1 MIKYIMN
8 KNVKE
13 VIKMDNKLIL
23 PMIIFLTMFIIII
36 VVLLILQNKR
46 KNKYKKT
53 IEELDYEKN
62 KLIGVPILSE
72 LSKVRALVKTDNLKQ
87 KLIEWDE
94 EFQDLKENKID
105 MLTDLI
111 TEADFLIERKDY
123 KNALRKIA
131 YIEMN
136 LETLKKKTENLL
148 EQVRVI
154 TNSEERNRAIV
165 TKLKVIYRELENKFE
180 RTEKDYGPLYN
191 NIQEEFKKI
200 DKKFKVFETYMDKND
215 YVSVEQIVIDLE
227 ENINN
232 FKSYLELTP
241 SLILIATIMIPNK
254 IEETKTL
261 YFRMQRDGYPLD
273 YLNIEYNIKE
283 INNKTN
289 DIIEKLK
296 IFKTENSEI
305 ELKTMLDYFNTIFS
319 SFDKEKEA
327 KDIFREN
334 IKKLKK
340 KLESVNKVVYDIY
353 IQMDDIKNTY
363 DLSDAEIS
371 KFNAINKTLEKINE
385 DYKVLFEHGK
395 GRTFAYSK
403 LVEELDGLN
412 SRLTRLQDDLDY
424 RLKSITSMKDDEYRA
439 KEQLN
444 MIEQLLLQAKAKL
457 KDYKI
462 PVIPNSYFIELKEA
476 SEAIR
481 EIIKELDKKPI
492 VIKILN
498 IRVDTA
504 RDLVFKIYNKTND
517 IVKSVILCEKLIT
530 YGNRYRSTYPEIDK
544 ALIEADELF
553 RKGKYKQSMDLSLK
567 AISTIDNTVYS
578 RFGLEE

>member
-1 MIKYIMN
+1 MN
-8 KNVKE
+8 
-13 VIKMDNKLIL
+13 NKLVL
-23 PMIIFLTMFIIII
+23 PIIIFLTMFIILII
-36 VVLLILQNKR
+36 VLIVLANNR
-46 KNKYKKT
+46 KNKFKKT

-62 KLIGVPILSE
+62 RLIGVPILSE
-72 LSKVRALVKTDNLKQ
+72 LSKVRELVKTDNLKQ
-87 KLIEWDE
+87 KLSEWDE
-94 EFQDLKENKID
+94 QFKDLKENKLD
-105 MLTDLI
+105 NLTDLI
-111 TEADFLIERKDY
+111 TEADFLIEKKDY
-123 KNALRKIA
+123 GNAIRKIA
-131 YIEMN
+131 YIEIS
-136 LETLKKKTENLL
+136 LESLKKKTENLL
-148 EQVRVI
+148 EEVKVI
-154 TNSEERNRAIV
+154 TKSEERNRSIV
-165 TKLKVIYRELENKFE
+165 TKLKVIYRELENKYE
-180 RTEKDYGPLYN
+180 RTEKDYGPISE
-191 NIQEEFKKI
+191 NIQQELTKI
-200 DKKFKVFETYMDKND
+200 DKKFKTFETYMDKND
-215 YVSVEQIVIDLE
+215 YVSVEKIVIDLE

-232 FKSYLELTP
+232 LKSFLELTP
-241 SLILIATIMIPNK
+241 SLILMATIMIPNK

-283 INNKTN
+283 INKKVSE
-289 DIIEKLK
+289 IIEKLK
-296 IFKTENSEI
+296 KFDTENCEI
-305 ELKTMLDYFNTIFS
+305 ELKTMLDYFNTIFT
-319 SFDKEKEA
+319 SFDKEKES

-340 KLESVNKVVYDIY
+340 KLETVNKVVYDIY

-363 DLSDAEIS
+363 DLSDAEIG
-371 KFNAINKTLEKINE
+371 KFNIINKTLEKINE

-403 LVEELDGLN
+403 LVEELDGLTN
-412 SRLTRLQDDLDY
+412 RLTRLQDDLDY

-444 MIEQLLLQAKAKL
+444 MIEQLLLQAKSKL

-476 SEAIR
+476 GEAIR

-517 IVKSVILCEKLIT
+517 IVKSVILCEKIII
-530 YGNRYRSTYPEIDK
+530 YGNRYRSTSEKIDE
-544 ALIEADELF
+544 ALEEATDLF

-567 AISTIDNTVYS
+567 AISEVDNNVYT
-578 RFGLEE
+578 RFGLEQ

>member
-1 MIKYIMN
+1 
-8 KNVKE
+8 
-13 VIKMDNKLIL
+13 MDNKLIL
-23 PMIIFLTMFIIII
+23 PVIIFLTMFIFTIIT
-36 VVLLILQNKR
+36 LIILKNKR
-46 KNKYKKT
+46 KNNYKKT

-72 LSKVRALVKTDNLKQ
+72 LSKVRELVKTEDLKQ
-87 KLIEWDE
+87 KLAEWDE

-111 TEADFLIERKDY
+111 TEADFLIDRNDY
-123 KNALRKIA
+123 KNAIKKIA
-131 YIEMN
+131 FIEIS
-136 LETLKKKTENLL
+136 LESLKKKTDNLL

-154 TNSEERNRAIV
+154 TNSEERNRSII
-165 TKLKVIYRELENKFE
+165 TKLKVIYRELESKYE
-180 RTEKDYGPLYN
+180 RTEKDYGPLCD
-191 NIQEEFKKI
+191 NIKDEFIKI
-200 DKKFKVFETYMDKND
+200 DKKFKVFESYMDKND
-215 YVSVEQIVIDLE
+215 YISVEQIVIDLE
-227 ENINN
+227 ENINSL
-232 FKSYLELTP
+232 KSYLDITP
-241 SLILIATIMIPNK
+241 SLVLIATIMIPNK
-254 IEETKTL
+254 VEETKTQ

-283 INNKTN
+283 INKKVS

-296 IFKTENSEI
+296 VFEVENSEI
-305 ELKTMLDYFNTIFS
+305 ELKTMLDYFNSIFS
-319 SFDKEKEA
+319 NFDKEKES

-334 IKKLKK
+334 IKKLKQ
-340 KLESVNKVVYDIY
+340 KLETVNKVVYDIY
-353 IQMDDIKNTY
+353 IQMDDIKSTY
-363 DLSDAEIS
+363 DLSDSEIS
-371 KFNAINKTLEKINE
+371 KFNIINKSLEKINE
-385 DYKVLFEHGK
+385 DYKTLFEHGK

-412 SRLTRLQDDLDY
+412 NRLTRLQDDLDY
-424 RLKSITSMKDDEYRA
+424 RLKSITSMKDDESRA

-444 MIEQLLLQAKAKL
+444 MIEQLLLQAKSKL

-462 PVIPNSYFIELKEA
+462 PVIPNGYFIELKEA
-476 SEAIR
+476 GEAIR

-517 IVKSVILCEKLIT
+517 IVKSVILCEKLIV
-530 YGNRYRSTYPEIDK
+530 YGNRYRTTYQEIDE
-544 ALIEADELF
+544 ALIESTELF

-567 AISTIDNTVYS
+567 AISQVDNTVYS

>member
-1 MIKYIMN
+1 MENNI
-8 KNVKE
+8 
-13 VIKMDNKLIL
+13 IL
-23 PMIIFLTMFIIII
+23 PIIIFLTMFIILII
-36 VVLLILQNKR
+36 ALVALQSKR
-46 KNKYKKT
+46 KSDFKQT

-72 LSKVRALVKTDNLKQ
+72 LSKVRELVKTENLKQ
-87 KLIEWDE
+87 KLSDWDE
-94 EFQDLKENKID
+94 QFKDLKENKID
-105 MLTDLI
+105 TLTDLI
-111 TEADFLIERKDY
+111 TDADFLIEKKDY

-131 YIEMN
+131 YIEIS

-148 EQVRVI
+148 EEVKVI
-154 TNSEERNRAIV
+154 TKSEERNRSIV
-165 TKLKVIYRELENKFE
+165 TKLKVIYRELESKYE
-180 RTEKDYGPLYN
+180 RTEKDYGPLCDS
-191 NIQEEFKKI
+191 IKEEFAKI
-200 DKKFKVFETYMDKND
+200 DKKFKIFESYMDEND
-215 YVSVEQIVIDLE
+215 YVGVEKIVVDLE

-232 FKSYLELTP
+232 LKTFIEITP
-241 SLILIATIMIPNK
+241 SLILIGTIMIPNK

-283 INNKTN
+283 IDKNVSN
-289 DIIEKLK
+289 IIENLK
-296 IFKTENSEI
+296 TFEIGNSEI
-305 ELKTMLDYFNTIFS
+305 ELKTMLDYFNTIFT
-319 SFDKEKEA
+319 SFEKEKES

-340 KLESVNKVVYDIY
+340 KLESINKVVYDIY
-353 IQMDDIKNTY
+353 IQMDDIKSTY
-363 DLSDAEIS
+363 DLSDAEIG
-371 KFNAINKTLEKINE
+371 KFNIINKSLEKINE

-403 LVEELDGLN
+403 LVEELDGLSN
-412 SRLTRLQDDLDY
+412 RLTRLQDDLDY

-444 MIEQLLLQAKAKL
+444 MIEQLLLQAKSKL

-462 PVIPNSYFIELKEA
+462 PIIPNSYFIELKEA
-476 SEAIR
+476 GEAIR

-517 IVKSVILCEKLIT
+517 IVKSVILCENLIV
-530 YGNRYRSTYPEIDK
+530 YGNRYRSTYKTIDEG
-544 ALIEADELF
+544 LNESTELF

-567 AISTIDNTVYS
+567 VISEVDDTVFS